1 MHVLDE
7 NVGCTHVRCTH
18 IPPCSRSIGK
28 VDMIYYHP
36 ISPWVS
42 ITYVCMSMTLYLYG
56 IRLGEAAVQVAL
68 RVKWLTSTHDPPFI
82 TYLYPSSSNPIVIRI
97 KGDTHSWHGMSEY
110 HQISVFASTASFM
123 PINLEVGVSQCL
135 CLPLP
140 QRLEGRMKCFSTRL
154 ISNYLGRTEARREGV
169 DVDEVLI
176 VHVDEVLIV
185 SRQGHILIK

>member
-1 MHVLDE
+1 
-7 NVGCTHVRCTH
+7 
-18 IPPCSRSIGK
+18 
-28 VDMIYYHP
+28 
-36 ISPWVS
+36 
-42 ITYVCMSMTLYLYG
+42 
-56 IRLGEAAVQVAL
+56 
-68 RVKWLTSTHDPPFI
+68 
-82 TYLYPSSSNPIVIRI
+82 
-97 KGDTHSWHGMSEY
+97 MSEY

-140 QRLEGRMKCFSTRL
+140 QRLEGRMECFSNRL

-185 SRQGHILIK
+185 TQQGHILIK